1 MAGISQVTSA
11 MENIKQ
17 GSAQTAASTK
27 QAEMAARNLYDLAQ
41 KIKQLMERYQTS
53 KEN

>member
-1 MAGISQVTSA
+1 

-27 QAEMAARNLYDLAQ
+27 QAENSGAQ
-41 KIKQLMERYQTS
+41 PERTGTEDKTIDGTLPDQ
-53 KEN
+53 

>member
-27 QAEMAARNLYDLAQ
+27 QAEIAARNLNELAQ
-41 KIKQLMERYQTS
+41 KIKQLMEHYRTS